1 VYYKYVPPIVYYNTS
16 NPYATTYYANGYEY
30 VPNYIAPVVYYAPT
44 YGYYGGGTSY
54 SRGYGYSSG
63 GGYSS
68 SGAYYPN
75 YVPQSAYYSKEAQLV
90 NEDNHYGGGSSGNWL
105 ADEGR
110 DQDIGAGVEKF
121 TNWSLMLDD
130 NPFVGPAVTFGTE
143 LAEGKGL
150 EDATGK
156 SSFGLGL
163 SLLSFGVMTIAPESL
178 LLVGAVYV
186 AATLLSI
193 GFDWL
198 YDHRHL
204 LRGICYILILKF
216 LYQIL
221 PLNV

>member
-1 VYYKYVPPIVYYNTS
+1 MPYRFGNYYIEGSTTQSGTYPKHDEILDVYYKYVPPIVYYNTS

-54 SRGYGYSSG
+54 SGDYGYSSG
-63 GGYSS
+63 GGYSNS
-68 SGAYYPN
+68 NGTYYPN

-110 DQDIGAGVEKF
+110 DQAIGAGVEKF

-156 SSFGLGL
+156 SSFGLRVI
-163 SLLSFGVMTIAPESL
+163 FI
-178 LLVGAVYV
+178 
-186 AATLLSI
+186 I
-193 GFDWL
+193 IWC
-198 YDHRHL
+198 YDDSSRVTVTCWCCVCS
-204 LRGICYILILKF
+204 CYIIVYRF
-216 LYQIL
+216 
-221 PLNV
+221 